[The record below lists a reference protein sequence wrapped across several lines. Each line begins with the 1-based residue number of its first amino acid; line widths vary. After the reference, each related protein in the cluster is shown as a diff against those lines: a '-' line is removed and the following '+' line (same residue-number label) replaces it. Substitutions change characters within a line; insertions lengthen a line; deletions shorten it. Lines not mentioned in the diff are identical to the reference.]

1 MTPPQPGQPRE
12 AASQPVGT
20 YSPAW
25 RTFTKIVLPPSIRA
39 MMHLDWAGQEHFPR
53 RDGMILAA
61 NHLSYMDIL
70 ALSLFTHSAGRYPVF
85 LAKSS
90 LFDVPVL
97 GWLMRR
103 LGQLPVYRGQ
113 VDAALVLRDA
123 ERIGKEGACVIF
135 YPEATVTRDPDMWPM
150 VAKTGVARLALAA
163 GIPVVPVAHWG
174 AQRILPYGSF
184 LPRVLPRKIVQ
195 VLAGPPVDLSEFEG
209 QPLTNQVLRAAT
221 DKIMADVAALLGKLR
236 GEIPPAT
243 PFHPAVARRKFRQD
257 LRALQET
264 SGDPAAPADATPATA
279 PPATAP
285 PADAPPADAP
295 STAPAAGAAPA
306 ADPSGPTTDP
316 SAPAAAAAPRADSTP
331 TAHPVPHAVPA
342 PGADSAAPGAGS
354 P

>member
-12 AASQPVGT
+12 TAPQPVGT

-25 RTFTKIVLPPSIRA
+25 RTFTKIVLPPSIWT
-39 MMHLDWAGQEHFPR
+39 MMRLDWTGQEHFPK

-135 YPEATVTRDPDMWPM
+135 YPEATVTRDPDLWPM

-184 LPRVLPRKIVQ
+184 LPRILPRKTVQ

-209 QPLTNQVLRAAT
+209 QPLTNPVLRAAT

-236 GEIPPAT
+236 GEIPPT
-243 PFHPAVARRKFRQD
+243 EPFHPAVARRKFRQD

-264 SGDPAAPADATPATA
+264 GDDAATPLDSAGRPADAAPHTDPAT
-279 PPATAP
+279 
-285 PADAPPADAP
+285 
-295 STAPAAGAAPA
+295 
-306 ADPSGPTTDP
+306 
-316 SAPAAAAAPRADSTP
+316 
-331 TAHPVPHAVPA
+331 
-342 PGADSAAPGAGS
+342 PGADSP
-354 P
+354 